1 MVTIEKRA
9 DFYEKRCVDQAN
21 SLGWC
26 ELPRPSQSYLVGA
39 KEQRDID
46 IRKACKWL
54 QDNLEIPEDG
64 VISEADGK
72 KLLGDKPITFIEEF
86 QKALEED

>member
-9 DFYEKRCVDQAN
+9 DFYEKQCIDQAN

-26 ELPRPSQSYLVGA
+26 ELPRPSQSYAVGA
-39 KEQRDID
+39 KEQLELDI
-46 IRKACKWL
+46 KWL

-64 VISEADGK
+64 IISEEEGK
-72 KLLGDKPITFIEEF
+72 RLLGDKPLTFIEEF
-86 QKALEED
+86 RKAMEGE